1 MDFFRVFSSKYTKVN
16 DENVIRT
23 LLSLNKLENT
33 TDDIG
38 NNTLQMLKIYDE
50 NFFAFKQ
57 GNYSLSTDSSDKHR
71 SKELYSKPTP
81 TELKHILSRAGKV
94 VDSLLNEEPEEK
106 EEEQKSEPKQEEQ
119 KSSPPRPQ
127 MMI

>member
-1 MDFFRVFSSKYTKVN
+1 MNLQKPEDFFRVFSSKYTKVN

-57 GNYSLSTDSSDKHR
+57 GNYSLSTDPMDKHR
-71 SKELYSKPTP
+71 SKEFIRTQ
-81 TELKHILSRAGKV
+81 H
-94 VDSLLNEEPEEK
+94 
-106 EEEQKSEPKQEEQ
+106 
-119 KSSPPRPQ
+119 PQ
-127 MMI
+127 N